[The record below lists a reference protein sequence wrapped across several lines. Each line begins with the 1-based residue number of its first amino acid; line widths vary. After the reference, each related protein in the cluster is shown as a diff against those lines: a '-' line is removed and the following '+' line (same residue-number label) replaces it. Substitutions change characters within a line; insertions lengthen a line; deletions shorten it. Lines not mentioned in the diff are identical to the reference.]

1 MSQQPQ
7 SELPDSQQAAFTQ
20 ALAKL
25 QQEAY
30 AKGHADAMSQVQA
43 AAQNERIS
51 NQNAY
56 YQRRWTQLN
65 DLLVGFTEQVVKYIF
80 SVNLAGAGAT
90 LTFLGA
96 VSKLREFSWP
106 YIAFTFFL
114 GGLVLAGVLQVL
126 MLHKAEY
133 LLNGWKQDFQS
144 FIESKVTWTELI
156 DQDDDRVARFQVVPY
171 LIGYGAFACF
181 LIGVLLSVYQ
191 VFVGRIPIA

>member
-96 VSKLREFSWP
+96 ISKLREFSWP

-114 GGLVLAGVLQVL
+114 GGLVLAGV
-126 MLHKAEY
+126 
-133 LLNGWKQDFQS
+133 
-144 FIESKVTWTELI
+144 
-156 DQDDDRVARFQVVPY
+156 
-171 LIGYGAFACF
+171 
-181 LIGVLLSVYQ
+181 
-191 VFVGRIPIA
+191 